1 MLRQKALIITILY
14 YTWLRAEPLMTI
26 EGLTA
31 SGGTG
36 NTVTIIQ
43 SGRECLGFIPRISH
57 SSSEILLKISWTR
70 SAVSGIFFS
79 WESSLISFHSA
90 VKSRPVLLIWG
101 WFRPQPPWLLRQNTC
116 IQSYSFSK
124 LKKWCNKS
132 QISMWQ
138 NKKFYYK
145 LIFAI
150 LSVKGNSR
158 ATIWQ
163 KMQLYITKPYMWGAN
178 TFKIFFK
185 IECKTVNDI
194 ISEWSHSS
202 K

>member
-1 MLRQKALIITILY
+1 MKTSKPPLITYSTQVSLDWPTHMLWQQALITILY
-14 YTWLRAEPLMTI
+14 HTWLRAVPLMTI

-90 VKSRPVLLIWG
+90 VKSRPVLLICG
-101 WFRPQPPWLLRQNTC
+101 WFRPQPPWFWRQNTC
-116 IQSYSFSK
+116 IQSNSVPK
-124 LKKWCNKS
+124 L
-132 QISMWQ
+132 Q
-138 NKKFYYK
+138 NLF
-145 LIFAI
+145 
-150 LSVKGNSR
+150 
-158 ATIWQ
+158 
-163 KMQLYITKPYMWGAN
+163 
-178 TFKIFFK
+178 
-185 IECKTVNDI
+185 
-194 ISEWSHSS
+194 H
-202 K
+202 